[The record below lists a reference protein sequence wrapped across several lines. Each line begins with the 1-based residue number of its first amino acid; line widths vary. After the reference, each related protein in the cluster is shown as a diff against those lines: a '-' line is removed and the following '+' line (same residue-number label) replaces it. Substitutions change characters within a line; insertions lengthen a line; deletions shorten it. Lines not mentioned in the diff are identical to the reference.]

1 MTHARPAPPRGSRE
15 GPSAE
20 LSRQGRGRRGP
31 SGWRVEHCGH
41 PTANHPWALYAPSGM
56 MVLAGVQ
63 DGFPADHGHAW
74 DTIGDVIAWVASA
87 PARAF
92 EVQP

>member
-1 MTHARPAPPRGSRE
+1 MAAAGWTRTDPRPWGKCNARW
-15 GPSAE
+15 
-20 LSRQGRGRRGP
+20 RGP
-31 SGWRVEHCGH
+31 AGWRVEHCGH